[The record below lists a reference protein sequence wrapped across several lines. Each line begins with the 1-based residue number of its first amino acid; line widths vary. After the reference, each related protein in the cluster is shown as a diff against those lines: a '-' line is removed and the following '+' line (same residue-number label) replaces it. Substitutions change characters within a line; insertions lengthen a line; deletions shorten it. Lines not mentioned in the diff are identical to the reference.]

1 MQSRYHY
8 QQQKFKKVV
17 GLMKGELVGRTMT
30 EFTRL
35 TPKAYSYLIDDGN
48 SDKMCKKNE
57 YSNLM
62 IMKTD
67 C

>member
-1 MQSRYHY
+1 
-8 QQQKFKKVV
+8 
-17 GLMKGELVGRTMT
+17 MKGELVGRTMT